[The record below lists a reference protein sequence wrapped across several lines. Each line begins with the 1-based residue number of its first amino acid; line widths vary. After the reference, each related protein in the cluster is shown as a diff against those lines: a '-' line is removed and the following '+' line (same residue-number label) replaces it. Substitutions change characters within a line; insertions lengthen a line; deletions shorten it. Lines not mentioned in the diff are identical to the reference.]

1 MPRHYEDR
9 EKFLEAIELSKWFM
23 KQGHNNFKNY
33 VFYIVC
39 EDNTK
44 ETTIFMEG
52 DNVDILLTNMTS
64 DEIIMEEIF
73 H

>member
-1 MPRHYEDR
+1 
-9 EKFLEAIELSKWFM
+9 M

>member
-1 MPRHYEDR
+1 
-9 EKFLEAIELSKWFM
+9 M

-52 DNVDILLTNMTS
+52 DNDFNHYGYFTYKY
-64 DEIIMEEIF
+64 DF
-73 H
+73 R